1 MDRQETMKILS
12 VLRGAYP
19 AFYRDTSR
27 QEAEAIVNL
36 WAEMFRDE
44 DYMLV
49 SAAVKSLIVA
59 DKKGFPP
66 VIGQVKEYIRKL
78 TEPEEMTE
86 QAAWALVAKAVRN
99 GTWGAKEEFDALP
112 PQIQRVVGSPTQLRD
127 WAQMDSDSLHSVVA
141 SNFQRSYRA
150 KVKADK
156 EYAALP
162 SDVRKAIGGLADR
175 MRLEAGDEER
185 NLGDW

>member
-1 MDRQETMKILS
+1 MDRQETMAILS

-36 WAEMFRDE
+36 WAAMFADD
-44 DYMLV
+44 DYALV

-59 DKKGFPP
+59 DTKGFPP

-78 TEPEEMTE
+78 TVPQEMTE
-86 QAAWALVAKAVRN
+86 GEAWALVSKAIRN
-99 GTWGAKEEFDALP
+99 GIWGAKKEFDALP
-112 PQIQRVVGSPTQLRD
+112 PKIQRIVGSPQQLTD
-127 WAQMDSDSLHSVVA
+127 WAKMDSESVHSVVA
-141 SNFQRSYRA
+141 SNFQRSFRA
-150 KVKADK
+150 KAKADK

-162 SDVRKAIGGLADR
+162 SEVRSLIGNPCEWL
-175 MRLEAGDEER
+175 RLEAENENRVD
-185 NLGDW
+185 

>member
-36 WAEMFRDE
+36 WADMFRDD

-49 SAAVKSLIVA
+49 AAAVKSLIVA

-78 TEPEEMTE
+78 TAPEEMTE
-86 QAAWALVAKAVRN
+86 QEAWALVHKAIKD
-99 GTWGAKEEFDALP
+99 GIWGAEEGFNALP
-112 PQIQRVVGSPTQLRD
+112 PQIQRIVGSPSQIAD
-127 WAQMDSDSLHSVVA
+127 WARMDSDTVQSVVA

-150 KVKADK
+150 KAKADK

-162 SDVRKAIGGLADR
+162 ADVKLAIGGLSER
-175 MRLEAGDEER
+175 MRLEAGNE
-185 NLGDW
+185 DWAD